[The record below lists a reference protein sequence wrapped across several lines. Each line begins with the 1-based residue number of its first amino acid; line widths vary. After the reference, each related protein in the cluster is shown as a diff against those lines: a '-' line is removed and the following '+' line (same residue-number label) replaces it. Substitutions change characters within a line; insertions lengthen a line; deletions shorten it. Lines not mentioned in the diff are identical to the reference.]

1 LNITNFGRAAIIIL
15 AFSASFSWPAASG
28 QLPSMTD
35 LTVATVKE
43 EYGKWMV
50 EFNWSDMDDYDRSIA
65 HGDST
70 SGKTAIH
77 TDTLTLA
84 SSLDRSKAIKVS
96 VITYSKSDPS
106 HVNMSSMTAL
116 ANSTLADMDVCQDI
130 DMTDRTIEGR
140 KGISASGRKC
150 STGKMVYVAAY
161 PVTYHLDRPGGV
173 LSSDA
178 VGLILSTYDR
188 EVTERFLASVKIMQI
203 K

>member
-1 LNITNFGRAAIIIL
+1 MIDEIRAMQKALPFLLFLSIL
-15 AFSASFSWPAASG
+15 PAEG
-28 QLPSMTD
+28 QFLSMTD
-35 LTVATVKE
+35 LTVSAVQE

-50 EFNWSDMDDYDRSIA
+50 QFNWSDMDDYDTSVA

>member
-1 LNITNFGRAAIIIL
+1 MNITNFARAAVILL
-15 AFSASFSWPAASG
+15 AFSASFSWPVALG
-28 QLPSMTD
+28 QLPSMAD
-35 LTVATVKE
+35 LTVAAVQE

-50 EFNWSDMDDYDRSIA
+50 EFNWSDMDEYDRSVA

-96 VITYSKSDPS
+96 VITYSKSEPS

-116 ANSTLADMDVCQDI
+116 ANSTLASLDVCQDI
-130 DMTDRTIEGR
+130 NISERLIEGR
-140 KGISASGRKC
+140 TGVSASSLKC
-150 STGKMVYVAAY
+150 RTGKMAYAMVY
-161 PVTYHLDRPGGV
+161 PVPYHLDRPGGV
-173 LSSDA
+173 LPSDA
-178 VGLILSTYDR
+178 MGLILSTYDR
-188 EVTERFLASVKIMQI
+188 EVTERFVNSIKIIQI